1 YMPTL
6 QGQRQRNRPTVIISH
21 GLGNDR
27 TSYAYLGQHLA
38 SHGFLVINVEHPG
51 SNAEQI
57 NALLVGQSADVV
69 ANEEFIARPQQIS
82 ALLNYLEREATEYG
96 SLINFAQVGLVGQS
110 FGGYTALALAG
121 ADIDFDVIRE
131 SCPPNSLS
139 LNASLLLQ
147 CQAEQLA
154 EPAATTLSLQDG
166 RVRAAI
172 AINPMTSVLFGEES
186 MGQVTTPTMIVSGG
200 ADTVTPALQEQ
211 LVPFTWLT
219 QPERYLLLMRQ
230 GTHFSTIAVT
240 ETGSEAF
247 DLPSEIIGPEPELA
261 QAYLAASSLAFLTT
275 HLIGE
280 TTYQPLLTADGI
292 TQLNQDPI
300 NLSLVQSLTGPSL
313 VDELGR
319 PPRSATNEVE
329 TPPVP
334 QVPDTTPD
342 LPPVPT
348 PQPAFPTPLQEQP

>member
-1 YMPTL
+1 MT
-6 QGQRQRNRPTVIISH
+6 RMT
-21 GLGNDR
+21 
-27 TSYAYLGQHLA
+27 
-38 SHGFLVINVEHPG
+38 
-51 SNAEQI
+51 
-57 NALLVGQSADVV
+57 
-69 ANEEFIARPQQIS
+69 
-82 ALLNYLEREATEYG
+82 
-96 SLINFAQVGLVGQS
+96 
-110 FGGYTALALAG
+110 
-121 ADIDFDVIRE
+121 
-131 SCPPNSLS
+131 
-139 LNASLLLQ
+139 
-147 CQAEQLA
+147 
-154 EPAATTLSLQDG
+154 EPAKVMARL

-247 DLPSEIIGPEPELA
+247 DLPSENIGPDPELA
-261 QAYLAASSLAFLTT
+261 QAYLAASSLAFLTS

-280 TTYQPLLTADGI
+280 ATYQPLLTADGI

-313 VDELGR
+313 VNELGR
-319 PPRSATNEVE
+319 PPRSATNEVA
-329 TPPVP
+329 PPAVP
-334 QVPDTTPD
+334 QVPDTTPN
-342 LPPVPT
+342 LPLVPT
-348 PQPAFPTPLQEQP
+348 PQLEFPTPLQEQP